1 MKKKVFWFILVFLIL
16 IAVIYGVLNFYLKNF
31 KGTKVKVEEAKKRDL
46 NLTILASQQVVAKN
60 KVEIVAPVNG
70 KIAEVKVYEGKKVQ
84 KNEVLVVFN
93 KEELQYQVDQ
103 AQGAYEAAVA
113 QRDKVKKAKDKGQ
126 ATEEDLKAAEGE
138 VKRAQAALDLAKL
151 NLSKAEVKSPIDGI
165 ATSLKLSAGSEVM
178 AGTPLLTIIDP
189 SSYVVRAEI
198 DETDIEKIKVD
209 TEAEITF
216 DAFPDKIF
224 AGKVKEIGVS
234 FIQTETGSKVFP
246 VDIQIIGIDLAE
258 LREGLSGD
266 VEIKTSQLSSVLT
279 ISIDSVVEN
288 SFTYVFQVNRKEK
301 TVVKKKVELGHS
313 SDEYVEVRKGLKE
326 GDLVVVNPPS
336 TLVDGSKVCW

>member
-1 MKKKVFWFILVFLIL
+1 MKKRIILLALSLLVLIG
-16 IAVIYGVLNFYLKNF
+16 VIYGVLNFYLRSL
-31 KGTKVKVEEAKKRDL
+31 KGIRVKVEEAKKRDL

-70 KIAEVKVYEGKKVQ
+70 KIAEIKVSEGKKVQ
-84 KNEVLVVFN
+84 KNDVLVVFN

-113 QRDKVKKAKDKGQ
+113 QRDKIKKAKDKGQ

-151 NLSKAEVKSPIDGI
+151 NLSKAEVRAPIDGI
-165 ATSLKLSAGSEVM
+165 VTSLKLSVGTDVM
-178 AGTPLLTIIDP
+178 AGSPLLTVIDP

-198 DETDIEKIKVD
+198 DEADIRKVNVGA
-209 TEAEITF
+209 EAEITF
-216 DAFPDKIF
+216 DAFPGRIF
-224 AGKVKEIGVS
+224 VGKVKEVGVS
-234 FIQTETGSKVFP
+234 FIQTETGSRVFP
-246 VDIQIIGIDLAE
+246 VDIQIIGLDLNE

-266 VEIKTSQLSSVLT
+266 VEIKTRRLSSVLV
-279 ISIDSVVEN
+279 IPIDAVVED
-288 SFTYVFQVNRKEK
+288 SFTFVFQVNRKEK
-301 TVVKKKVELGHS
+301 TVVKKKVELGNS
-313 SDEYVEVRKGLKE
+313 NDEYVEVKKGLKD

-336 TLVDGSKVCW
+336 SLTEGSRVSW